1 MYRKLR
7 ASVAALLCIC
17 LIFGMTAT
25 AFAQKA
31 PTDTY
36 GLDPLI
42 ENALAQKEE
51 ITDSANLGIS
61 KTFPTFPDIKKVVG
75 DHSGDYVSRFVS
87 AIYQF
92 LEAVLK
98 YIVAMISGFIPDS
111 NNWVDLA
118 DYQSENF
125 YKGHT
130 EFLDEPTATSVWRLG
145 YSQKSLIPDN
155 FGTKPYR
162 MGGYDIGKVTY
173 STYDDI
179 KVRTICIDDGSGR
192 GVTAFSVIDT
202 VGLANTDVRQ
212 IRALLKDFAEE
223 NNIVSINVGVTHT
236 HSGFDTQGIWAAQPE
251 TIVNAVSKNLLGLKT
266 ETSVDKEL
274 LEVLYTRTAASIREA
289 FCNMEEGELYFAK
302 KNAKDYF
309 SDKSDP
315 DIFIED
321 IYRFRF
327 VPFGG
332 GKETIIANFGAHPET
347 VGLKTA
353 DNPGDVLSADFVYYT
368 EEVINEAGYNF
379 MYFQG
384 AIGSLISTDR
394 GLTGDGL
401 SLNRYQQAVRYGEEI
416 GYFILGMTLTEEECR
431 TQVADADREA
441 AGMAESDSYTL
452 WYEGWTPVTE
462 TKVEPVFNVAFRELT
477 YILDNPLTISV
488 GKLGMANNIMLLDDK
503 NNICTVTEVGFI
515 EFGKDIKVVVMP
527 GETAPELFL
536 GGSTMTAEGSSRGK
550 DFVYPPLFEVFDDC
564 ELLTF
569 NVMNDSAG
577 YIVPD
582 NDYGLATL
590 RYNNGVLTYNADG
603 MLSFGSSAASTLITE
618 FLYLVREYR

>member
-155 FGTKPYR
+155 FGTKPYY
-162 MGGYDIGKVTY
+162 MGGYDIGKAMY

-192 GVTAFSVIDT
+192 GVSAFSVIDT

-289 FCNMEEGELYFAK
+289 FYNMEEGELYFAK

-309 SDKSDP
+309 TDKSDP

-462 TKVEPVFNVAFRELT
+462 TKVEPVFNVAFREFT

-536 GGSTMTAEGSSRGK
+536 GGSTMTAEGSARGK
-550 DFVYPPLFEVFDDC
+550 DFVYPPLFDIFTDC

-569 NVMNDSAG
+569 NVTNDSAG

-590 RYNNGVLTYNADG
+590 RYSNGTLTYNADG